1 MNPLQRDNSS
11 QGEQLEELLAGAAIG
26 DLSADEH
33 EQLSSILKA
42 EGEGTEQQ
50 QPYNQ
55 LVSELQALPTTE
67 VSPGLQQRL
76 MQLSQEQPST
86 VSPIKKLLAL
96 LAAGL
101 AAAGAVVAWQSSGL
115 ELQLAR
121 KQTAPAQTPAP
132 PAQNSEVL
140 PLTAAQEP
148 KPNEFLLT
156 SRSDPRA
163 SATVTI
169 RPEKATNLLVV
180 KGLPQLPAGKTY
192 RLWADTP
199 RGQQGCMTFR
209 PDADGNARIQ
219 VPSEP
224 SGSAIRLLISID
236 PIYAGTSAEEPAN
249 PVLTSI

>member
-1 MNPLQRDNSS
+1 VNPLHRDNSS
-11 QGEQLEELLAGAAIG
+11 QGELLEELLAGAAIG
-26 DLSADEH
+26 DLSADEQ
-33 EQLSSILKA
+33 EQLSSILNA
-42 EGEGTEQQ
+42 EGEATHQQ

-76 MQLSQEQPST
+76 MQLSQEQPSS

-96 LAAGL
+96 LAAGI

-121 KQTAPAQTPAP
+121 KQTAPAQTAGPE
-132 PAQNSEVL
+132 QNSETQ
-140 PLTAAQEP
+140 PITAAVEP

-156 SRSDPRA
+156 SRTDPGA

-180 KGLPQLPAGKTY
+180 KGLPQLADGKTY

-236 PIYAGTSAEEPAN
+236 PIYAGSSAEKPAN

>member
-26 DLSADEH
+26 DLSADEQ
-33 EQLSSILKA
+33 EQLSSILNA
-42 EGEGTEQQ
+42 EGQATEQQ

-76 MQLSQEQPST
+76 MQLSQEQPSS

-96 LAAGL
+96 LAAGI

-121 KQTAPAQTPAP
+121 KQTTPAQSAAP
-132 PAQNSEVL
+132 PAQSSE
-140 PLTAAQEP
+140 PQQITAAVEP

-156 SRSDPRA
+156 SRA
-163 SATVTI
+163 IQGLGHGTI
-169 RPEKATNLLVV
+169 KPEKSTNLLVV

-192 RLWADTP
+192 RLWATP
-199 RGQQGCMTFR
+199 RRAASCMTFR
-209 PDADGNARIQ
+209 PDGRQRGSSA
-219 VPSEP
+219 SEP
-224 SGSAIRLLISID
+224 SGSAIRLLINID

>member
-1 MNPLQRDNSS
+1 
-11 QGEQLEELLAGAAIG
+11 
-26 DLSADEH
+26 
-33 EQLSSILKA
+33 
-42 EGEGTEQQ
+42 
-50 QPYNQ
+50 
-55 LVSELQALPTTE
+55 
-67 VSPGLQQRL
+67 
-76 MQLSQEQPST
+76 MQLSQEQPSS
-86 VSPIKKLLAL
+86 VSPIKKLLAF

-121 KQTAPAQTPAP
+121 KQSAPAQAPAP
-132 PAQNSEVL
+132 AAAPSSE
-140 PLTAAQEP
+140 PQPITAAVEP

-156 SRSDPRA
+156 SRTDPAA

-236 PIYAGTSAEEPAN
+236 PIYAGSSAEEPAN

>member
-1 MNPLQRDNSS
+1 MNPLHRDNPS
-11 QGEQLEELLAGAAIG
+11 QREQLEELLAGAAIG
-26 DLSADEH
+26 DLSADEQ
-33 EQLSSILKA
+33 EQLSSILEA
-42 EGEGTEQQ
+42 EGQGTDQQ

-55 LVSELQALPTTE
+55 LVSELQALPATE
-67 VSPGLQQRL
+67 LSPGLQQRL
-76 MQLSQEQPST
+76 MQLSQEQPSS
-86 VSPIKKLLAL
+86 VSPLKKLLAL

-132 PAQNSEVL
+132 TQTSEPL
-140 PLTAAQEP
+140 PLTTAQEP

-156 SRSDPRA
+156 SRTDPGA

-236 PIYAGTSAEEPAN
+236 PIYAGSAAQQPAK